1 VWQNFSD
8 WVVKVPDI
16 DYGIFTG
23 EVDSAISAQ
32 LPTIAQG
39 GDIDAAIQAIN
50 AQAQQAVQ

>member
-1 VWQNFSD
+1 
-8 WVVKVPDI
+8 VKVPDI

-50 AQAQQAVQ
+50 AQAMQATQ